1 MGETEQKSAL
11 LLSNPGA
18 LAVDKGKFQEECSIP
33 PVEVREGT
41 SWTVRKEIAGGRG
54 NDPRGCTFYQMRLL
68 FYQMTDSP
76 GICWGP
82 SRKLMGPSNRVI

>member
-41 SWTVRKEIAGGRG
+41 SWTVRKEIAGGEE
-54 NDPRGCTFYQMRLL
+54 MI
-68 FYQMTDSP
+68 P
-76 GICWGP
+76 GGAHFI
-82 SRKLMGPSNRVI
+82 K